1 MINSKMWLVVKPSVG
16 IPLMLGSVAVTALVV
31 HAAIL
36 LNTTWY
42 PAYMQG
48 GTRGARTSEVVV
60 PSPAQVAPPGAAG
73 RVGALAQ
80 ASIAAE

>member
-1 MINSKMWLVVKPSVG
+1 MIHSKMWLVVKPTVG
-16 IPLMLGSVAVTALVV
+16 IPLMLGSVAIAALTV

-48 GTRGARTSEVVV
+48 GARGARTSEVVV
-60 PSPAQVAPPGAAG
+60 PTPSQVSTSGTA
-73 RVGALAQ
+73 VLAQ
-80 ASIAAE
+80 ASIAAR